1 MDAEFTGEHFEL
13 NSINPLANVEILLND
28 EETCTASADDSY
40 EKGDL
45 NAQIDTQH
53 LLSNVEVLL
62 NEVDP

>member
-1 MDAEFTGEHFEL
+1 MDAEFTGEHYEL

-28 EETCTASADDSY
+28 EETCTSSVDDSY

-45 NAQIDTQH
+45 NGQIDTQH